1 MNTVKRARPAVGQHE
16 PTSDTAPKIFQ
27 RNLKNP
33 LDKIPNL
40 WYNEYV
46 IKREKSP

>member
-1 MNTVKRARPAVGQHE
+1 MNTVKRGGWSPYPTTAR
-16 PTSDTAPKIFQ
+16 PKIFQ